1 MTPEKI
7 ARAMGIWAEALEGFI
22 PHQQIPALLG
32 IAITK
37 DREHFDATAR
47 WLIDTDEQTFIEAV
61 AFARHN
67 GILRSWD
74 DAEAAAV

>member
-1 MTPEKI
+1 MTPDKI
-7 ARAMGIWAEALEGFI
+7 ARAMQVWAEALQGF
-22 PHQQIPALLG
+22 PHQRVPILLG

-37 DREHFDATAR
+37 DREHFNATAC

-67 GILRSWD
+67 GILRSWED
-74 DAEAAAV
+74 VEASAV